1 MHYLKIPEAA
11 HWQGMIVSNVQILL
25 QIHVYHDSRIHMMN
39 VGSKSSFRS
48 RVSTLNRRKSL
59 GYKALAFSGDQRK
72 GAVDVKGREV
82 LFFIS

>member
-1 MHYLKIPEAA
+1 MA
-11 HWQGMIVSNVQILL
+11 GDGVTVSNV

-39 VGSKSSFRS
+39 VGPKSSFRS
-48 RVSTLNRRKSL
+48 RVSTLNRRESL
-59 GYKALAFSGDQRK
+59 GYKALAFSGDQKK

>member
-1 MHYLKIPEAA
+1 MA
-11 HWQGMIVSNVQILL
+11 GDGVIVSNVQILL
-25 QIHVYHDSRIHMMN
+25 QTHVYHDSRIHMMN

-59 GYKALAFSGDQRK
+59 GYKALAFSGDHRK